1 MPTNG
6 DPVTGYAV
14 DTSVA
19 VPALDSGHAAHAAC
33 RAIVQRLR
41 PALAGHAAFETFS
54 VLTRMP
60 GHITV
65 DAPTAAEIIER
76 VFETTVW
83 LAPGDSAALQ
93 ARLSATGIIGGAVYD
108 ALVGEAARVNGLQL
122 LTRDRRAT
130 STYIMLGTPYQL
142 IEP

>member
-1 MPTNG
+1 
-6 DPVTGYAV
+6 
-14 DTSVA
+14 
-19 VPALDSGHAAHAAC
+19 
-33 RAIVQRLR
+33 
-41 PALAGHAAFETFS
+41 
-54 VLTRMP
+54 MP

-108 ALVGEAARVNGLQL
+108 GLVGEAARVNGLQL

-130 STYIMLGTPYQL
+130 NTYIMLGTPYQL
-142 IEP
+142 LEP